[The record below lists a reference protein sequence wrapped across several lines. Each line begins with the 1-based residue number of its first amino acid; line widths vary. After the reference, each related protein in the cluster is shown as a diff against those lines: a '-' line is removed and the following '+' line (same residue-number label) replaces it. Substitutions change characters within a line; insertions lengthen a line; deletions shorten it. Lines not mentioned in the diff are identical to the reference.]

1 VVTVGFSKDGADDR
15 GHHILRTLRHH
26 GENVPH
32 EMDPTA
38 SPAGALER
46 GPEAL
51 VRAVTQVGEVLRG
64 EGAVAVAFE
73 RAKPLNKVAYL
84 SINSW

>member
-1 VVTVGFSKDGADDR
+1 
-15 GHHILRTLRHH
+15 
-26 GENVPH
+26 
-32 EMDPTA
+32 MDPTA